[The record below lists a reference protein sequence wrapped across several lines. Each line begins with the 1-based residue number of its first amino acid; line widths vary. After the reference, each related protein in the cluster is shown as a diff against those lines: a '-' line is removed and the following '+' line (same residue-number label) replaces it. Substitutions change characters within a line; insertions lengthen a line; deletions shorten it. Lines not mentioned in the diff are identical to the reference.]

1 MVAPDDLRVEIK
13 VIFHLPRELERNI
26 RHEMLAKRSAYIRV
40 MVGKQPLAMFIN
52 MEKEEMPIMAV
63 PLMDNV
69 ILIGSKPF
77 MSYVTAVVMHFTT
90 RNAAEVVIKA
100 RGKHI
105 SQAVDVAEISCNRF
119 LDGIARVADVKIGSE
134 SLKAQDGR
142 QVRVSAIEIVLVK
155 K

>member
-1 MVAPDDLRVEIK
+1 
-13 VIFHLPRELERNI
+13 
-26 RHEMLAKRSAYIRV
+26 
-40 MVGKQPLAMFIN
+40 
-52 MEKEEMPIMAV
+52 MAV